1 VVLEDMS
8 AQGVEELR
16 SLGQL
21 SLAHSA
27 LVFATFPQNEAFQAL
42 NLSSPQVL
50 FVKSLKEGG
59 RGGGGGGGRFILCG
73 IVHTGGSVLFERCES
88 AHVAR

>member
-1 VVLEDMS
+1 MS

-16 SLGQL
+16 SLGQI

-59 RGGGGGGGRFILCG
+59 RGGGGGGGARLIRSG
-73 IVHTGGSVLFERCES
+73 SVHTGGSVLFERCES